1 MQTGVS
7 TACLYPMETERSLEL
22 LLRMGYRYGTSFIDS
37 VFESGLME
45 ALTKAAGVMGI
56 TMVGAMVASSV
67 NVKLAWTINVGQTS
81 VVVLD
86 IFNSIMPGILS
97 ILLVFGMVR
106 LIKKGYKPIT
116 LVFGILVIS
125 IVLAFFGIF

>member
-1 MQTGVS
+1 M
-7 TACLYPMETERSLEL
+7 
-22 LLRMGYRYGTSFIDS
+22 
-37 VFESGLME
+37 
-45 ALTKAAGVMGI
+45 
-56 TMVGAMVASSV
+56 

-116 LVFGILVIS
+116 LVFTASLSFPSCWHSSESFIGS
-125 IVLAFFGIF
+125 ICDGKIT